1 MKGTKAASFKI
12 YADLAYCY
20 LVDHL
25 LTLGAILVSAAAVT
39 MGTMKLDWLLEL
51 CFRRDNRAH
60 LLLLLLVLVVAG
72 VSLYLITSRPRDVYL
87 VDFACHLPPD
97 DLKLSFE
104 MMEERLRSS
113 GKFDEETIAF
123 QLKLFGRSGIGEE
136 AYVPPA
142 LHQATLYRSMAA
154 AFAETQQVIFDAL
167 DSLFAR
173 TALRPREIDL
183 VIVNSS
189 LFNPTPSISAM
200 IVNRYRLRSDVRTFN
215 LGGMG
220 CSASLIAVDLA
231 RDLLQ
236 VHNPAYAIVVSTENI
251 TYNTYTGRRRE
262 MLVPNC
268 LFRLG
273 GAAVL
278 LSNRRADR
286 GRAKYRLTHVVRTHH
301 GGDDKAYRCVFQEED
316 EEGNMGVALSKDV
329 MPVAAGALRDN
340 ISALGWRVLPL
351 VEQLRFLAEKAVAAM
366 AKRKA
371 ARAPDF
377 KRAFEHFCF
386 HAGGRAV
393 IDQLVAGLRL
403 RPTDA
408 EPSRM
413 TLHRFGNTSSSSI
426 WYELAYIEAKGRVR
440 KGDRVWQIAFGSGFK
455 CNSAVWQAM
464 RDVMPPPDG
473 PWIDCIHL
481 YPVQTPD
488 VRIPP
493 QSHQ

>member
-1 MKGTKAASFKI
+1 MKGSKAASFKL
-12 YADLAYCY
+12 YANLAYCY
-20 LVDHL
+20 IVDHL
-25 LTLGAILVSAAAVT
+25 LTLSLLVSAAAMT
-39 MGTMKLDWLLEL
+39 MAAMKLDWFLEL
-51 CFRRDNRAH
+51 RFQWDDRAH

-72 VSLYLITSRPRDVYL
+72 VSLYLIMSRPRDVYL
-87 VDFACHLPPD
+87 VDFACHLPPA
-97 DLKLSFE
+97 DLKLSVK

-113 GKFDEETIAF
+113 GKFDDETIEF

-136 AYVPPA
+136 SYVSPA
-142 LHQATLYRSMAA
+142 LHQVSLCHSMEAA
-154 AFAETQQVIFDAL
+154 LAETQQVIFDAL

-173 TALRPREIDL
+173 TGLRPRDVDL
-183 VIVNSS
+183 LIVNSS
-189 LFNPTPSISAM
+189 IFNPTPSISAM
-200 IVNRYRLRSDVRTFN
+200 IVNHYRLRSNVRTFN

-236 VHNPAYAIVVSTENI
+236 VHNPAYAIVVSTENL
-251 TYNTYTGRRRE
+251 TYNLYAGRRRE

-268 LFRLG
+268 IFRMG

-286 GRAKYRLTHVVRTHH
+286 SRAKYRLTHVVRTHH
-301 GGDDKAYRCVFQEED
+301 GGDKAYRCVFQEED
-316 EEGNMGVALSKDV
+316 EEGNIGVALSKDV
-329 MPVAAGALRDN
+329 MPVVAGALRDN

-351 VEQLRFLAEKAVAAM
+351 AEQLRFLAEKAVAAM
-366 AKRKA
+366 TKRKA

-386 HAGGRAV
+386 HAGGKAE
-393 IDQLVAGLRL
+393 IDNLASGLRL
-403 RPTDA
+403 RPIDA

-440 KGDRVWQIAFGSGFK
+440 KGHRVWQIAFGSGFK

-464 RDVMPPPDG
+464 RDVTPPTDG
-473 PWIDCIHL
+473 PWLDCIHL
-481 YPVQTPD
+481 YPVPTPD
-488 VRIPP
+488 DDHLPP